1 MGETNGLHK
10 NRLSLACLALVGVAG
25 YFFIRWT
32 DQLVGIEFA
41 EEQTRIFEDMRRQ
54 SRDMT
59 VPEAVRSLNYVVT
72 YYPSGSKQRS
82 GSKLDRIVERARAS
96 AIREIIAALRVKTG
110 KDLGDDP
117 AVWIRTHMDSRD
129 APVTATQE

>member
-1 MGETNGLHK
+1 MHK
-10 NRLSLACLALVGVAG
+10 NRAAVLSALVGLALVGVAG
-25 YFFIRWT
+25 YFFVRWA
-32 DQLVGIEFA
+32 DQIVGVEFA
-41 EEQTRIFEDMRRQ
+41 EDQTRIFEEMRRQ

-59 VPEAVRSLNYVVT
+59 GPEAVNSLNYVVT
-72 YYPSGSKQRS
+72 YYPSGSKQRP

-117 AVWIRTHMDSRD
+117 AVWIRAYMDSRD
-129 APVTATQE
+129 TPAIVTQE